1 MTKPVRN
8 LVLVLGGM
16 RSGKSLWAERQAE
29 KYAARSAKVYLATAR
44 AEEEDAELTTRI
56 AKHKARRG
64 QDWQVLEESFDIAGA
79 IESQVAGDAVLL
91 VECLSLWLATLLEQ
105 EANVAAETERL
116 LSVLARRSGVTL
128 LVSNEVGMGIV
139 PDNALARK
147 FVDEAGQL
155 HTRLAES
162 AERVVWVV
170 AGLSHELKAQELKA
184 QELKAQELKKG

>member
-1 MTKPVRN
+1 MAKPVRN

-29 KYAARSAKVYLATAR
+29 NYAAGGSKVYLATAR
-44 AEEEDAELTTRI
+44 VNERDAELAERI

-64 QDWQVLEESFDIAGA
+64 ESWQVVEESFDIAGA
-79 IESQVAGDAVLL
+79 IESQVADDSVLL

-105 EANVAAETERL
+105 RADVTAETERL
-116 LSVLARRSGVTL
+116 LAVLAKRSGATL

-170 AGLSHELKAQELKA
+170 AGLP

>member
-44 AEEEDAELTTRI
+44 AEEDAELTTRI

-91 VECLSLWLATLLEQ
+91 VECLSLWLATLLERK
-105 EANVAAETERL
+105 ADIAVETERL

-155 HTRLAES
+155 HARLAES

>member
-44 AEEEDAELTTRI
+44 AEKEDAELTTRI

-116 LSVLARRSGVTL
+116 LAVLARRSGATL
-128 LVSNEVGMGIV
+128 LVSNEVGMGVV

-170 AGLSHELKAQELKA
+170 AGLS